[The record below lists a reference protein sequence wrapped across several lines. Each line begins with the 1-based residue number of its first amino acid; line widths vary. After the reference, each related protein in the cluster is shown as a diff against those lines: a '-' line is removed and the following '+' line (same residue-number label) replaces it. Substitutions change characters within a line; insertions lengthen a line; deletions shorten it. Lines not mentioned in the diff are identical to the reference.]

1 MNLKVVLY
9 TLAKILKVEAILLVL
24 PLIVSVIYKEDTFL
38 SFLIPI
44 AILLV
49 IGFILEKTTKSNE
62 SIYAKE
68 GLAIVGLAWIF
79 LSVFG
84 SLPFIISGEIPNV
97 INAFFETVS
106 GFTTTGATILEDVEV
121 MSKGILFWRSFTHWI
136 GGMGILVFIL
146 AFSSQQNSR
155 NMFIM
160 KAESPGHKVGKLV
173 SRVKYTARILYLIYI
188 TLTIIEIVF
197 LAFKMPIFDSIVHA
211 FGTAGTG
218 GFSIKNSSIAF
229 YQSVYIETVITV
241 FMILFGINF
250 TLFYLIIIGN
260 IKSVLKSEELKWYLG
275 IIFIAIL
282 IIFFN
287 TYNIYNSFN
296 ETLRHSSFQVASII
310 TTTGYSSFN
319 FNNWPGLSKTILIIL
334 MFIGACAGSTGGG
347 MKISRIVI
355 YFKIAIREIRQSIF
369 PRQIRPITFEK
380 KPIDELT
387 RNGVTSYLT
396 AYIFLFIIATLVI
409 SIEGKDLVTNFTAV
423 AATINN
429 IGPGLEIVGP
439 MGNFSSF
446 SNLSKITFSIVML
459 AGRLELFPIL
469 ILFSPKLWIKK

>member
-1 MNLKVVLY
+1 
-9 TLAKILKVEAILLVL
+9 
-24 PLIVSVIYKEDTFL
+24 
-38 SFLIPI
+38 
-44 AILLV
+44 
-49 IGFILEKTTKSNE
+49 
-62 SIYAKE
+62 
-68 GLAIVGLAWIF
+68 
-79 LSVFG
+79 
-84 SLPFIISGEIPNV
+84 
-97 INAFFETVS
+97 
-106 GFTTTGATILEDVEV
+106 
-121 MSKGILFWRSFTHWI
+121 
-136 GGMGILVFIL
+136 
-146 AFSSQQNSR
+146 
-155 NMFIM
+155 
-160 KAESPGHKVGKLV
+160 
-173 SRVKYTARILYLIYI
+173 
-188 TLTIIEIVF
+188 
-197 LAFKMPIFDSIVHA
+197 
-211 FGTAGTG
+211 
-218 GFSIKNSSIAF
+218 
-229 YQSVYIETVITV
+229 
-241 FMILFGINF
+241 
-250 TLFYLIIIGN
+250 
-260 IKSVLKSEELKWYLG
+260 VLKSEELKWYLG